1 MWAVKW
7 LAGKCTC
14 CQARWPEFVPWNL
27 HGRRRKPTFVVCS
40 LASTCV
46 CCVVLCTDIER
57 KWKEKIHFL
66 LFSLSFMWYV
76 CLCLLCAHVC
86 SRVCES
92 LRTLLR
98 QTLSLNWWLDWLASE
113 FWNLSPFFLSA
124 LLQTMYN
131 TVSILTKRLYD
142 FGWLVLFCWDRVCVV
157 LAVLFCCCSCFWG
170 SILLYSQG

>member
-1 MWAVKW
+1 MHMLPSQMTW
-7 LAGKCTC
+7 
-14 CQARWPEFVPWNL
+14 
-27 HGRRRKPTFVVCS
+27 VCS
-40 LASTCV
+40 LEPTWKKKKTNFCSLFSGFHVCV
-46 CCVVLCTDIER
+46 LCCVVHRHR
-57 KWKEKIHFL
+57 KKVKGKDTFFIV
-66 LFSLSFMWYV
+66 LSFMWYV